1 MGHSA
6 FPPETVTL
14 TKEPTV
20 PMAGQP
26 SAGLLAELK
35 RAGAGLTED
44 HLAGAIMNLERAR
57 VGFVVEAIALG
68 VLLLAKKEALAHGG
82 WQKFQ
87 TEVWEQASKANRKR
101 ASDLTDAARDNF
113 VRSLRTYC
121 CLGRHFLSDL
131 EQGRFQPEAKDA
143 AVTPPAVTPTEVLA
157 LDTLP
162 EEKRLAVLSAIE
174 RFVAGRSLRR
184 MLQDFRRAEDAA
196 NTEELTETAAHPPKP
211 GRRDDDP
218 AQLTFLEDLK
228 GALTVL
234 DTLLDSQ
241 ELKTHATRD
250 QLMRMADA
258 LEAHAKALRAQAK
271 ETAA

>member
-1 MGHSA
+1 MPKA
-6 FPPETVTL
+6 TL
-14 TKEPTV
+14 KTPLAEPTIPV
-20 PMAGQP
+20 AGQP
-26 SAGLLAELK
+26 STGLLAELK

-87 TEVWEQASKANRKR
+87 TEVWELASKANRKR

-143 AVTPPAVTPTEVLA
+143 AVTPPAVTPAEVLA

-162 EEKRLAVLSAIE
+162 EEKRLAVLGALE

-196 NTEELTETAAHPPKP
+196 NTEELADAAAPKP
-211 GRRDDDP
+211 KGLADDP
-218 AQLTFLEDLK
+218 AQLTFFEDLK
-228 GALTVL
+228 GALTML
-234 DTLLDSQ
+234 DTLLESP

-271 ETAA
+271 ETRA

>member
-1 MGHSA
+1 MPKA
-6 FPPETVTL
+6 TL
-14 TKEPTV
+14 KTPLTEPTI

-44 HLAGAIMNLERAR
+44 HLAGAIMNLERSR

-87 TEVWEQASKANRKR
+87 TEVWELASKANRKR
-101 ASDLTDAARDNF
+101 ASDLTDTARDNF
-113 VRSLRTYC
+113 VRTLRTYC

-143 AVTPPAVTPTEVLA
+143 AVRPPTVTPAEVLA
-157 LDTLP
+157 LDSLTQD
-162 EEKRLAVLSAIE
+162 KRLAVLDAID

-184 MLQDFRRAEDAA
+184 MLQDFRRAEEAA
-196 NTEELTETAAHPPKP
+196 NTEELADTVAHQIKPKQQA
-211 GRRDDDP
+211 DDP
-218 AQLTFLEDLK
+218 AQLTFFEDLK

-234 DTLLDSQ
+234 DTLLESP
-241 ELKTHATRD
+241 EFKTHATRD

-271 ETAA
+271 ETRT

>member
-1 MGHSA
+1 
-6 FPPETVTL
+6 
-14 TKEPTV
+14 
-20 PMAGQP
+20 MAGQP

-44 HLAGAIMNLERAR
+44 QMLDALGHAETARASFQVAAVR
-57 VGFVVEAIALG
+57 VGT
-68 VLLLAKKEALAHGG
+68 LLLAKQQTIPHGG
-82 WQKFQ
+82 WRP
-87 TEVWEQASKANRKR
+87 WCEQFARQAAAKLEARCHFGPRSE
-101 ASDLTDAARDNF
+101 LTL
-113 VRSLRTYC
+113 RSLRTYAA
-121 CLGRHFLSDL
+121 LARHFLSDL

-143 AVTPPAVTPTEVLA
+143 AVTPPTVTPAEVLA
-157 LDTLP
+157 LDSLTQD
-162 EEKRLAVLSAIE
+162 KRLAVLDAID

-196 NTEELTETAAHPPKP
+196 NTDELAVGSEHPHKP
-211 GRRDDDP
+211 GQRNDDP
-218 AQLTFLEDLK
+218 AQLTFFEDLK

-234 DTLLDSQ
+234 DTLLESP
-241 ELKTHATRD
+241 EFKTHATRD